1 MEDSQEPGSP
11 SNETSDLTMW
21 RSNWETS
28 CSVQLHVLQQAMNF
42 VTVNIQNT
50 QSFKEEQERMNGKIQ
65 ARHILF
71 TADVKSL

>member
-1 MEDSQEPGSP
+1 MRPVTSQCDGPTERLAAL
-11 SNETSDLTMW
+11 SNYI
-21 RSNWETS
+21 
-28 CSVQLHVLQQAMNF
+28 LQQAMNF